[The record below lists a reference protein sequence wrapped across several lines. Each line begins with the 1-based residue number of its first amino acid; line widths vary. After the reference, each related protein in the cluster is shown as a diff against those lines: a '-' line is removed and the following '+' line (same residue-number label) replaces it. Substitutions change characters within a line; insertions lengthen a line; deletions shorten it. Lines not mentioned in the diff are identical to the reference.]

1 MPEADHTIVS
11 IFLRGAMDGL
21 SYLAPH
27 ADPDYQRARPDL
39 AIPGTQVLP
48 LTDTFGLHPAA
59 AALADLWDA
68 GELALVPACGSTDP
82 SRSHF
87 DAMAIMEAGLGS
99 TGQRVSGW
107 LGRYLG
113 ATSTGADLE
122 AVAIGRFVPRS
133 LAGHDASIGLA
144 DLSTFELA
152 PLGGG
157 SVASDL
163 AAAVRA
169 VHPEPAPDLVTE
181 QGRAAF
187 AVLDRLALAGLTGA
201 PVPDAF
207 GSSTVGADLWQ
218 AAQLIRADVGVRALT
233 VDWGGWDHHDDQG
246 TYEAGRMVDQVDAL
260 ATGLRG
266 FWDAVAEH
274 HDRVTVVVMSEFGRR
289 VAQNASGGTDHGHG
303 GVLTVLGGG
312 VSGGVHGAWEGLGFD
327 VLDRGDVP
335 VLTDYRHVLA
345 EIVDRRLGS
354 GSELSELFPGLATGP
369 SSYVGVAAA

>member
-1 MPEADHTIVS
+1 MTASDHTIVS

-27 ADPDYQRARPDL
+27 DDPDYQRARPDL
-39 AIPGTQVLP
+39 AIPGAAVLS

-59 AALADLWDA
+59 APLADLWEA
-68 GELALVPACGSTDP
+68 GHLALVPASGSTDP

-107 LGRYLG
+107 LGRYVD

-133 LAGHDASIGLA
+133 LAGHARSIGLA
-144 DLSTFELA
+144 DLATFQLG
-152 PLGGG
+152 PLGPGT
-157 SVASDL
+157 VPPDL
-163 AAAVRA
+163 AAAVRDI
-169 VHPEPAPDLVTE
+169 HPDPPADPIAE

-187 AVLDRLALAGLTGA
+187 AVLDRLSEAGLTGA
-201 PVPDAF
+201 PVPAEF
-207 GSSTVGADLWQ
+207 GAGTVGADLWQ
-218 AAQLIRADVGVRALT
+218 ATQLIRAEVGVRAIT
-233 VDWGGWDHHDDQG
+233 VDWGGWDHHDDLG
-246 TYEAGRMVDQVDAL
+246 TYEGGRMVDQLDAL
-260 ATGLRG
+260 ATAVRA
-266 FWDAVAEH
+266 FWDAVTDH
-274 HDRVTVVVMSEFGRR
+274 HDHLTVVIMSEFGRR
-289 VAQNASGGTDHGHG
+289 VAQNTNGGTDHGHG

-312 VSGGVHGAWEGLGFD
+312 LIGGVRGPWTGLTPD

-345 EIVDRRLGS
+345 EIVDRRIGLGDV
-354 GSELSELFPGLATGP
+354 LPDVFPDFATGP
-369 SSYVGVAAA
+369 SEYVGLAV